1 MTNVQILL
9 LLSKILA
16 FTGIIVSVL
25 GGFVNIKATINQDTI
40 DNIYKEKVR
49 KLNYTLAGIYTGVIL
64 SIALLVLGTLV
75 YSKIIN

>member
-9 LLSKILA
+9 ILSKILA
-16 FTGIIVSVL
+16 FTGIIASIL

-49 KLNYTLAGIYTGVIL
+49 KLNYILAGIYTGVIL